1 MALPK
6 VDHTIRLRGRYH
18 AKIRVP
24 EAIRKHWNGK
34 DVYQKS
40 LKTSDPKVAEK
51 EVRRIRAIM
60 DTQAEQAKAEEGWQA
75 LARHLPPDQKA
86 LLDGAGGLSGLLKQ
100 FQDGKAALA
109 FMAAGTPADAGGIE
123 FDDGP
128 IGYVF
133 GTPYETPPVKVVTDN
148 YTVSEE
154 LQVAVAEHRAASAA
168 VRAQTN
174 ARGRVLRQIG
184 EDVDLVGDVFSLRDL
199 IEDWAPS
206 VDPHTAENGR
216 TYVRRFTEFHGEIAL
231 QNLTDD
237 QFREFT
243 DALKG
248 LPKVQSG
255 KRREMTFQQLIADAK
270 KTGAETIGFS
280 TRKKYFDM
288 LKGLM
293 SHAIARGFVKVDPWA
308 HMKLVKPKA
317 KHSAEKPR
325 RAFTA
330 EEVRKILEFV
340 KGSNAE
346 QYGVTTID
354 RWAPWIAA
362 HHGLRLQEAC
372 QLMKEDFKDIGGIWS
387 MQITDEGEEQK
398 TKNAASVRWV
408 PVHPVLIAAGLRGV
422 VEARP
427 DGAFAF
433 NEWGRYSKKLEEL
446 TPDNRGRVSAKF
458 GKRFNTLLRQ
468 KMGIKDSKAV
478 FHSFRHRFKDA
489 CDNVNISDP
498 HRRYLSGRAN
508 ADVTE
513 GGYGDGAG
521 MRYLLVSLKQV
532 DPMRG

>member
-6 VDHTIRLRGRYH
+6 VSDTIQRNGRYQ

-24 EAIRKHWNGK
+24 EAIRKHWDGK
-34 DVYQKS
+34 DVHQKS
-40 LKTSDPKVAEK
+40 LRTSDPKVAEK

-60 DTQAEQAKAEEGWQA
+60 DAQLEQAKAEEGWQA

-86 LLDGAGGLSGLLKQ
+86 LLDGAGGLSGLKKQ
-100 FQDGKAALA
+100 FGDGKAALA
-109 FMAAGTPADAGGIE
+109 LMAAGAPADADT
-123 FDDGP
+123 FDIQDGP
-128 IGYVF
+128 DGA
-133 GTPYETPPVKVVTDN
+133 PVKVVTDN
-148 YTVSEE
+148 VSDPEE
-154 LQVAVAEHRAASAA
+154 LQIAVAEHRAASAA
-168 VRAQTN
+168 VRSQTN

-199 IEDWAPS
+199 VEDWAPS
-206 VDPHTAENGR
+206 VDLHTAENAR

-231 QNLTDD
+231 QDLTDD

-248 LPKVQSG
+248 LPKIQSG
-255 KRREMTFQQLIADAK
+255 KRREMTFQRLIADAK
-270 KTGAETIGFS
+270 KEGAETIGFS
-280 TRKKYFDM
+280 TRKKYFDI

-293 SHAIARGFVKVDPWA
+293 SHALARGFVKVDPWA
-308 HMKLVKPKA
+308 NLKLVKPKT

-330 EEVRKILEFV
+330 EEVRQVLEYV

-372 QLMKEDFKDIGGIWS
+372 QLMKEDFKDIGGVWS
-387 MQITDEGEEQK
+387 MQITDEGEDQK
-398 TKNAASVRWV
+398 AKSAASVRWV
-408 PVHPVLIAAGLRGV
+408 PVHPALIAAGLRGV

-427 DGAFAF
+427 SGVFAF

-468 KMGIKDSKAV
+468 KIGIKDSKAV

-489 CDNVNISDP
+489 CDNVNISDA

-508 ADVTE
+508 ADATE

-521 MRYLLVSLKQV
+521 MRYLLNSLKQV
-532 DPMRG
+532 DPMRE

>member
-6 VDHTIRLRGRYH
+6 IEGTIQLRGRYQ

-24 EAIRKHWNGK
+24 EEIRKHWDGK
-34 DVYQKS
+34 EVYQKS
-40 LKTSDPKVAEK
+40 LKTSDPKTAEK
-51 EVRRIRAIM
+51 EVRAIRAIM
-60 DTQAEQAKAEEGWQA
+60 DAQLEQSKAEEGWRA

-86 LLDGAGGLSGLLKQ
+86 LLDRAGGLSGLLKQ
-100 FQDGKAALA
+100 FQDGKDALA
-109 FMAAGTPADAGGIE
+109 FMAAGEPFAGGAEIVE
-123 FDDGP
+123 GPNGQPIKVFDDVDP
-128 IGYVF
+128 
-133 GTPYETPPVKVVTDN
+133 EA
-148 YTVSEE
+148 
-154 LQVAVAEHRAASAA
+154 LQVEVAAHRAASAEIK
-168 VRAQTN
+168 AQTN

-184 EDVDLVGDVFSLRDL
+184 EGVELVGDVFSLRDL
-199 IEDWAPS
+199 VEDWAPS
-206 VDPHTAENGR
+206 VDVHTAENAR

-231 QNLTDD
+231 QDLTGVHL
-237 QFREFT
+237 REFT
-243 DALKG
+243 DVLKG

-255 KRREMTFQQLIADAK
+255 KRREMTVQQLIADAK
-270 KTGAETIGFS
+270 KTGAETIGYS
-280 TRKKYFDM
+280 TQKKYFDM

-293 SHAIARGFVKVDPWA
+293 SHAVGRRFVEPDPWA
-308 HMKLVKPKA
+308 GMKLVKPKT

-330 EEVRKILEFV
+330 AEVRKILEFV
-340 KGSNAE
+340 KGSNAD

-372 QLMKEDFKDIGGIWS
+372 QLMRGDFKDIGGVWS

-408 PVHPVLIAAGLRGV
+408 PVHPALIAAGLRGV
-422 VEARP
+422 VEARAA
-427 DGAFAF
+427 DAFAF
-433 NEWGRYSKKLEEL
+433 NEWGRNSKKLEEL
-446 TPDNRGRVSAKF
+446 TPDERGRVSANY
-458 GKRFNTLLRQ
+458 GKRFSHLLR
-468 KMGIKDSKAV
+468 KKLEITDTKAV

-489 CDNVNISDP
+489 CDNVNMSDP

-508 ADVTE
+508 EDSVE

-521 MRYLLVSLKQV
+521 MAYLLESLEKV